1 MVTYNEQT
9 DALSI
14 ELGSLITRYLKE
26 FDLNIQTIVGVLE
39 EKKFDLL
46 EGGNIILFEMDD
58 ELNPDDLDDE
68 DDELLDL

>member
-1 MVTYNEQT
+1 MEYNEQT
-9 DALSI
+9 DALAM

-46 EGGNIILFEMDD
+46 EGGTMLFEFDD
-58 ELNPDDLDDE
+58 DILNEDDDDL
-68 DDELLDL
+68 LH

>member
-1 MVTYNEQT
+1 MVKYDEQT
-9 DALSI
+9 DALAM

-46 EGGNIILFEMDD
+46 EGGTMLFEMDD
-58 ELNPDDLDDE
+58 DDFNED
-68 DDELLDL
+68 DDELLH

>member
-1 MVTYNEQT
+1 M
-9 DALSI
+9 

-26 FDLNIQTIVGVLE
+26 FDLNIQTIVGILE

-46 EGGNIILFEMDD
+46 EGGTMFFEMDD
-58 ELNPDDLDDE
+58 ELNLDDE

>member
-1 MVTYNEQT
+1 VEYNEQT
-9 DALSI
+9 DALAM

-46 EGGNIILFEMDD
+46 EGGTMLFEFDD
-58 ELNPDDLDDE
+58 DILNEDDDDL
-68 DDELLDL
+68 LH

>member
-26 FDLNIQTIVGVLE
+26 FDLNIQTIAGVLE